1 MHNLWNLIRWEK
13 AAGHSWMVLLAIL
26 LFQEVQAGTLLKRIH
41 VDHAFRYQGGDWE
54 VVIHGNDGDDDLD
67 PDETVLV
74 VFDRPFPQ
82 EGGRATRPSSE
93 QWDFLGVAGNEEV
106 WLIPQAFTPL
116 IWPGWRSEGAFARY
130 FNGDSRLG
138 FSAPFVKI
146 SLEGISYSGLGDG
159 YFSMWS
165 NQTGGVTKTW
175 ISSADGLTEEDAY
188 YFSSGHSHTN
198 IGFSDPGVYRV
209 DYIASGF
216 LSNDEGDPPV
226 GTNPVTS
233 PVQGFYYAVG
243 TYAEW
248 KAAYFEPHELVGEDP
263 ADGVPAT
270 TDYGSDSDQDGVPL
284 LLEYAFNLS
293 PVEADQE
300 VLVPGSETGGMPLV
314 RFDDSIAQPRL
325 VIEYLRRREEGSPRL
340 SYYPEFSSTLESG
353 WEGATSETV
362 VPINALWERV
372 RAEDVVSSNE
382 NSARFGR
389 VRVELR

>member
-1 MHNLWNLIRWEK
+1 MHNLWNLIRWK
-13 AAGHSWMVLLAIL
+13 KGAGHSWMGLLAIL

-41 VDHAFRYQGGDWE
+41 EDHAFRYRGGDWE

-226 GTNPVTS
+226 GTNPV
-233 PVQGFYYAVG
+233 
-243 TYAEW
+243 
-248 KAAYFEPHELVGEDP
+248 
-263 ADGVPAT
+263 
-270 TDYGSDSDQDGVPL
+270 
-284 LLEYAFNLS
+284 
-293 PVEADQE
+293 
-300 VLVPGSETGGMPLV
+300 
-314 RFDDSIAQPRL
+314 
-325 VIEYLRRREEGSPRL
+325 
-340 SYYPEFSSTLESG
+340 
-353 WEGATSETV
+353 
-362 VPINALWERV
+362 
-372 RAEDVVSSNE
+372 
-382 NSARFGR
+382 
-389 VRVELR
+389 